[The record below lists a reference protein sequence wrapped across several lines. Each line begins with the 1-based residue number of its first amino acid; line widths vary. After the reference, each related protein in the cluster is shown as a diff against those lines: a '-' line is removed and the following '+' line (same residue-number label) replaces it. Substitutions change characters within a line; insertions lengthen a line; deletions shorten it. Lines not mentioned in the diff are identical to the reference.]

1 MFLAEPEDN
10 NAVYKCEANNI
21 MLQRPLTAEMTMSV
35 QCKILLGSSPST
47 GVPWDQLPAELGNF
61 ENLI

>member
-35 QCKILLGSSPST
+35 QCKILLESSPS
-47 GVPWDQLPAELGNF
+47 VLVFLGTNYQQ
-61 ENLI
+61 N

>member
-35 QCKILLGSSPST
+35 QCKIL
-47 GVPWDQLPAELGNF
+47 
-61 ENLI
+61 